1 VGMRRGQ
8 VVRLVVLESIL
19 LGLSAGIIGLI
30 AGLTTALF
38 IQLASQPLLGHPL
51 RMHLR
56 PGVIAAN
63 LLAAVVVTAVAA
75 WLPARRAVRL
85 DLLESLSAD

>member
-1 VGMRRGQ
+1 MRRGQ
-8 VVRLVVLESIL
+8 VVRMVVLESLL
-19 LGLSAGIIGLI
+19 LGGAGAIIGLV
-30 AGLTTALF
+30 AGLTTAFF

-56 PGVIAAN
+56 PGIIAVN
-63 LLAAVVVTAVAA
+63 LVAAVVVTALAA

-85 DLLESLSAD
+85 DLLEAMSAE